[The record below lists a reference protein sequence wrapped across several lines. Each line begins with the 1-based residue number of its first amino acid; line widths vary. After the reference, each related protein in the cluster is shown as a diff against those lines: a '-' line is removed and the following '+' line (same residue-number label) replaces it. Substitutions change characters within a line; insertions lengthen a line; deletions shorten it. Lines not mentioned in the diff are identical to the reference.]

1 MFEDILD
8 RPVSG
13 SERTPSRWLGL
24 TSFGL
29 VGGVCGMV
37 TSALTTWVAG
47 KDYYNLLMGFD
58 ESGLWSQPVL
68 RGSLKGICVGLVLGG
83 WYLLLSLLKKPPR
96 TPLHQATLTKTLQ
109 SATLTLI
116 LCWLAGILFMT
127 VWIQTTPERIMDAYF
142 PGGLTDRQ
150 WVRAVSCTLGSLV
163 GRLLGIFGSALV
175 VTLSALRRPAYNG
188 LGESG

>member
-1 MFEDILD
+1 MLEDILD

-13 SERTPSRWLGL
+13 PGRTVSRWLGL
-24 TSFGL
+24 VSFGL

-37 TSALTTWVAG
+37 TSSLTSWAAG
-47 KDYYNLLMGFD
+47 KDYYNLLLGFD
-58 ESGLWSQPVL
+58 ASGLWSQPVL

-83 WYLLLSLLKKPPR
+83 WYLLLSLLKKPLRP
-96 TPLHQATLTKTLQ
+96 PLHQATLTKTLQ

-127 VWIQTTPERIMDAYF
+127 VWIQTTPEKIMEAYF

-150 WVRAVSCTLGSLV
+150 WVQAVSCTLGSLA

-175 VTLSALRRPAYNG
+175 VTLSALRRPTYKG
-188 LGESG
+188 LGNPG